1 MHLVN
6 PENPEILSKLD
17 SFARLLVGFGASR
30 HPGGESVLVNGAVFK
45 TVSEP
50 VRAGLGRFD
59 SYTPPPVTEAGKLF
73 FYKEIPHMIRD
84 WVELNMTPG
93 IGPRAAAK
101 LLERFGSAE
110 AVYKATR
117 AELEQLRLPPEAV
130 DTIIARDLLPRA
142 EAEITAVKQLG
153 GDILLLDDG
162 VYPSSLREIYDPPIV
177 LYVKG
182 AWSDCLDRPCIGVVG
197 SRRCSTYGQNAANML
212 ARDLAERGVTVVS
225 GFARGIDAAAHR
237 GALEANGRTVAVL
250 GTGIDEVY
258 PREHKKLAAEILD
271 RGGALVSQFPL
282 GTPPV
287 SENFPYRN
295 RIISGLSLGVVV
307 VEASEH
313 SGSLITARL
322 AMEQNREVFA
332 VPGNITSRNSFGTN
346 YLIKGAGAKLVQQW
360 QDIASELPQ
369 PVAASLL
376 PPPFSERKI
385 ADRLA
390 FVPEG
395 LSPAETCV
403 FKLLTPDSPAHV
415 DWLFDKSKL
424 PISELTAALLSLEIR
439 ELVRALPG
447 RCFVRRL

>member
-1 MHLVN
+1 
-6 PENPEILSKLD
+6 
-17 SFARLLVGFGASR
+17 
-30 HPGGESVLVNGAVFK
+30 
-45 TVSEP
+45 
-50 VRAGLGRFD
+50 
-59 SYTPPPVTEAGKLF
+59 
-73 FYKEIPHMIRD
+73 MIRD

-117 AELEQLRLPPEAV
+117 TELEHLRLPPETVA
-130 DTIIARDLLPRA
+130 TIIARDLRSRA
-142 EAEITAVKQLG
+142 ESEIQAVKVLG

-182 AWSDCLDRPCIGVVG
+182 AWSDCLNQPCIGVVG
-197 SRRCSTYGQNAANML
+197 SRRCSTYGQNSAIML
-212 ARDLAERGVTVVS
+212 ARDLAQRGVTVVS
-225 GFARGIDAAAHR
+225 GLARGIDAAAHR
-237 GALEANGRTVAVL
+237 GALDGGGRTVAVL

-258 PREHKKLAAEILD
+258 PREHKQLAADVLD

-307 VEASEH
+307 VEAAEN

-332 VPGNITSRNSFGTN
+332 IPGNITSRNSFGTN

-360 QDIASELPQ
+360 QDIATELPPQ
-369 PVAASLL
+369 IAATLL
-376 PPPFSERKI
+376 PPPLGEKKKETTV
-385 ADRLA
+385 ADRLSL
-390 FVPEG
+390 VPEG
-395 LSPAETCV
+395 LSPQETSV

-424 PISELTAALLSLEIR
+424 PISELTAVLLSLEIR
-439 ELVRALPG
+439 DVVRALPG
-447 RCFVRRL
+447 RCFVRKL

>member
-1 MHLVN
+1 
-6 PENPEILSKLD
+6 
-17 SFARLLVGFGASR
+17 
-30 HPGGESVLVNGAVFK
+30 
-45 TVSEP
+45 
-50 VRAGLGRFD
+50 
-59 SYTPPPVTEAGKLF
+59 
-73 FYKEIPHMIRD
+73 MIRD

-110 AVYKATR
+110 AVFSATR
-117 AELEQLRLPPEAV
+117 TELELLRLAPEAI
-130 DTIIARDLLPRA
+130 DSIISRA
-142 EAEITAVKQLG
+142 LRSTADAEIAAVRQLG

-182 AWSDCLDRPCIGVVG
+182 AWAECLDQPCIGVVG
-197 SRRCSTYGQNAANML
+197 SRKCSTYGQNAAMML
-212 ARDLAERGVTVVS
+212 ARDLAQRGLTVVS

-237 GALEANGRTVAVL
+237 GALEAGGRTVAVL

-258 PREHKKLAAEILD
+258 PRDHKKLAEEILAS
-271 RGGALVSQFPL
+271 GGALVSQFPL

-295 RIISGLSLGVVV
+295 RIISGLSLGIVV
-307 VEASEH
+307 VEAAEN

-322 AMEQNREVFA
+322 AMEQDREVFA

-360 QDIASELPQ
+360 QDIAEELPQ
-369 PVAASLL
+369 ELAARLL
-376 PPPFSERKI
+376 PPPVTKKPTPAELAEK
-385 ADRLA
+385 LA

-395 LSPAETCV
+395 LSQSETSV
-403 FKLLTPDSPAHV
+403 FRLLSHDAPAHV
-415 DWLFDKSKL
+415 DWLVDKSQL
-424 PISELTAALLSLEIR
+424 PISDLTAALLALEMR